1 MKKLVLLLTLM
12 FALQAAIMAQVTT
25 GNITFNAHL
34 NQTFNLIIV
43 SGDVQEINFNNA
55 ADYNNGVDQASGG
68 IAPGF
73 SLINIEA
80 TEDWNLT
87 IECPDFLPFSFV
99 PPNPGS
105 GVIPI
110 DNLGYTITSSGAHS
124 LVGGEVDY
132 LAGNPDPVA
141 LTNATA
147 PCISLGTVSNAG
159 DITDNAFTLH
169 WQMGTML
176 GDMHATSMFDQMAA
190 GDFTTGDF
198 QAIALL
204 TLNPAP

>member
-1 MKKLVLLLTLM
+1 MKKLVLLLGLM
-12 FALQAAIMAQVTT
+12 FALQAAMMAQVTT

-34 NQTFNLIIV
+34 NQTFNLI
-43 SGDVQEINFNNA
+43 GDVQEITFTTA
-55 ADYNNGVDQASGG
+55 ADYNNGVVEGVG
-68 IAPGF
+68 ILPGT

-87 IECPDFLPFSFV
+87 IECPDFLPFSFI
-99 PPNPGS
+99 PPNPGT

-110 DNLGYTITSSGAHS
+110 DNLGYEITENGAHG
-124 LVGGEVDY
+124 LVGGEVIY
-132 LAGNPDPVA
+132 NTPDPTA

-147 PCISLGTVSNAG
+147 PLISLGTVSNAG
-159 DITDNAFTLH
+159 DVTDNAFTLH

-176 GDMHATSMFDQMAA
+176 GNMHPTSMFDQMAS
-190 GDFTTGDF
+190 GHFTTGDY

-204 TLNPAP
+204 TLTAAP

>member
-1 MKKLVLLLTLM
+1 MKKLVLLFGML
-12 FALQAAIMAQVTT
+12 FALQAALMAQQTT

-43 SGDVQEINFNNA
+43 NGDVQEITFATA
-55 ADYNNGVDQASGG
+55 ADYNNGVVAGVG
-68 IAPGF
+68 ILPGS

-80 TEDWNLT
+80 TEDWDLT
-87 IECPDFLPFSFV
+87 IECPDFLPFGA
-99 PPNPGS
+99 NGGT

-110 DNLGYTITSSGAHS
+110 DNLGYEITENGAHG
-124 LVGGEVDY
+124 LATNEVTY

-141 LTNATA
+141 LTNAPA
-147 PCISLGTVSNAG
+147 PCISMNTVSDAG
-159 DITDNAFTLH
+159 DATDNAFTLT

-176 GDMHATSMFDQMAA
+176 GDMHGTSMFDQMAA

-204 TLNPAP
+204 TLLPH

>member
-1 MKKLVLLLTLM
+1 MKKLVLLFGML
-12 FALQAAIMAQVTT
+12 FALQAALMAQVTS

-43 SGDVQEINFNNA
+43 NGEVQEITFATA
-55 ADYNNGVDQASGG
+55 ADYNNGVVEAVG
-68 IAPGF
+68 ILPGT

-80 TEDWNLT
+80 TEDWDLS
-87 IECPDFLPFSFV
+87 IECPNFLPFGV
-99 PPNPGS
+99 NGGT

-110 DNLGYTITSSGAHS
+110 DNLGYEITENGLHGLAGA
-124 LVGGEVDY
+124 EVTY
-132 LAGNPDPVA
+132 TGGNPDPVA
-141 LTNATA
+141 LTIATA
-147 PCISLGTVSNAG
+147 PLISKGTASNAG
-159 DITDNAFTLH
+159 DALDNAFTLH

-176 GDMHATSMFDQMAA
+176 GNMHATSMFNQMAN

-204 TLNPAP
+204 TLLPH

>member
-12 FALQAAIMAQVTT
+12 FALQAAMMAQVTT

-43 SGDVQEINFNNA
+43 NGDVQEITFATA
-55 ADYNNGVDQASGG
+55 ADYNNGVIEGVG
-68 IAPGF
+68 ILPGT

-80 TEDWNLT
+80 TEDWDLT
-87 IECPDFLPFSFV
+87 IECPDFLPFGV
-99 PPNPGS
+99 NGGT

-110 DNLGYTITSSGAHS
+110 ENLGYEITENGAHG
-124 LVGGEVDY
+124 LVGGEVTY
-132 LAGNPDPVA
+132 TGGNPDPVA

-147 PCISLGTVSNAG
+147 PLISMGTVSDAG
-159 DITDNAFTLH
+159 DATDNAFTLH

-176 GDMHATSMFDQMAA
+176 GDMVPTSMFSQMAN

-204 TLNPAP
+204 TLLAH

>member
-1 MKKLVLLLTLM
+1 MKKLVLLLGLV
-12 FALQAAIMAQVTT
+12 FALQAAMMAQDTD

-34 NQTFNLIIV
+34 NQAFNLIIV
-43 SGDVQEINFNNA
+43 NGDVQEITFATA
-55 ADYNNGVDQASGG
+55 ADYNLGVIEGVG
-68 IAPGF
+68 ILPGT

-80 TEDWNLT
+80 TEDWDLT
-87 IECPDFLPFSFV
+87 IECPDFLPFGAT
-99 PPNPGS
+99 PGT

-110 DNLGYTITSSGAHS
+110 DNLGYEITENGAHG
-124 LVGGEVDY
+124 LVGGEVIY
-132 LAGNPDPVA
+132 NTPDPTA

-147 PCISLGTVSNAG
+147 PLISMGANSNAG

-204 TLNPAP
+204 TLIPH

>member
-1 MKKLVLLLTLM
+1 MKKLVLLFGLFL
-12 FALQAAIMAQVTT
+12 ALQAAMMAQVTT

-43 SGDVQEINFNNA
+43 NGGVQEITFANA
-55 ADYNNGVDQASGG
+55 ADYNNGVIEAVG
-68 IAPGF
+68 ILPGT

-87 IECPDFLPFSFV
+87 IECPDFLPFGAT
-99 PPNPGS
+99 PGT

-110 DNLGYTITSSGAHS
+110 DNLGYEITENGLHT
-124 LVGGEVDY
+124 LVGGEVTY
-132 LAGNPDPVA
+132 TGGNPDPVA

-147 PCISLGTVSNAG
+147 ALISLGTVSNAG
-159 DITDNAFTLH
+159 DVTDNAFTLH

-176 GDMHATSMFDQMAA
+176 GDMHPTSMFDQMAA

>member
-1 MKKLVLLLTLM
+1 MKKLVILLGLM
-12 FALQAAIMAQVTT
+12 FALQAAMMAQVTT

-43 SGDVQEINFNNA
+43 SGEVQEITFATA
-55 ADYNNGVDQASGG
+55 ADYNNGVVEAVG
-68 IAPGF
+68 ITPGI

-80 TEDWNLT
+80 TEDWDLT
-87 IECPDFLPFSFV
+87 IECPDFMPFGA
-99 PPNPGS
+99 NQGT
-105 GVIPI
+105 GIIPI
-110 DNLGYTITSSGAHS
+110 NNLGYEITENGNHG
-124 LVGGEVDY
+124 LGGNEVTY
-132 LAGNPDPVA
+132 TGGNPDPVA

-147 PCISLGTVSNAG
+147 PLISKGDNSDAG
-159 DITDNAFTLH
+159 DALDNAFTLH

-176 GDMHATSMFDQMAA
+176 GNMNPTSMFAQMAA

-204 TLNPAP
+204 TLNPH